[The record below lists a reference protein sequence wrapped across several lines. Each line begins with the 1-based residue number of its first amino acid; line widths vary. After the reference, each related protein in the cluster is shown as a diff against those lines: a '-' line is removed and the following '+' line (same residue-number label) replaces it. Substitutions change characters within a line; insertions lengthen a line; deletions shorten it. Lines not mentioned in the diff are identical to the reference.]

1 MIKPFAP
8 FQSKIHLRIETEFLQ
23 NLWDRY
29 IPVSAKNYEQ
39 ISLIYRKEAWIA
51 ETESRQKIQLL
62 LRLILQNTFVQ
73 FSLKQNRI
81 VYSSHAVSRQ
91 VAQATNYYFAQL
103 KRMDFSVYRSFRQS
117 IVYLEQIEKERQRYR
132 AWEKENQAVRLLQKE
147 YRSLC
152 QLYRCLQ
159 ELTAGERGEWKTYPG
174 KTVFQ
179 SLEESEYKFLSETV
193 LAIEKMQIREY
204 LEHCSSQVCREIWYR
219 LEKTALFRGIGKERL
234 LWQQGEAEKV
244 TVKQLV
250 TFLDTLEPEVFQKCY
265 QEILFS
271 DRKETDKISAPSP
284 HIPVSPGIVWK
295 STKKEMERYLEQQ
308 KEEALRSF
316 WKNLPPVIETVCRA
330 QEEGW
335 EESRVLSFKIK
346 NWFRYRTG
354 RELKERLEQK
364 QAQYLTEVRTRL
376 EQEMRQANWPAPSL
390 FADIPYR
397 KNAEQKMQAAP
408 LAEEEGTA
416 DRKEV
421 PSVREAK
428 QTDIFQKITEVR
440 QEVRVKLRE
449 RKKELLRRERS
460 VLERYQDLLPAE
472 EWNAVF
478 AQQESQKELAKN
490 QKQKKLRDWSKA
502 LLQFKVLA
510 ETLDFGD
517 VSGTDSVQDVSA
529 RNPLPRP
536 EKGEEVL
543 LHPEKNTGKNREEPV
558 RTEQKSEDRELLLH
572 FTEQIAEET
581 GVEFTFLYR
590 KEQMET
596 PVVQELLQYIRQMN
610 ETAYSEFIRK
620 LADALRLEQ
629 AAEKTVVS
637 RLRREEEAR
646 DKEPGIREQEHGT
659 VEEAA
664 VEQREWEETLLRH
677 ALYRPEGAAEF
688 SDSAGRTTRDRM
700 HTVPDGENR
709 SRTQDVFSERQAKTA
724 SIILQTS
731 RVAAGQKS
739 TGDVRRESA
748 GAAGQKSMEDVEQ
761 ESAGNTKQEFL
772 EDARE
777 RQKRELRQQV
787 ETAKARSRLQQLL
800 GQINH
805 RIHREDLRLIYRE
818 EQLQEASIGRLL
830 AGIGQMEEKEY
841 RETVIRLADGIVRQW
856 ERQTQN
862 RQAQNAQE
870 QKQQVQRE
878 SSVSREKE
886 VQSSF
891 EKQESSRRFLHQIRR
906 QTVHERYPVFVQ
918 RVTTYGERQREEQER
933 KLLQLLNS
941 AGVKKVKPQRRIPEE
956 TGRDLRGQE
965 NSGNRPGFTEAESSG
980 KERPRSAEAES
991 PGKERLGSAEAES
1004 PGGNRSGF
1012 TEAENLGRNR
1022 PGFTE
1027 AENPGRNHREL
1038 TGEKDGGYPKE
1049 RQFPV
1054 LWNFSVE
1061 GMPPDGKE
1069 RRKDLEA
1076 FPIQE
1081 LTVAMREG
1089 KAGGRERQELLRR
1102 QEEEHVRIRSLQ
1114 QQMETRLR
1122 EVEQKI
1128 QTADVREDSEESARV
1143 LAEKVKK
1150 QLHEEL
1156 HMERL
1161 RRGMQ

>member
-335 EESRVLSFKIK
+335 EENRVLSFKIK

-376 EQEMRQANWPAPSL
+376 EQEMRQANWPAPFL

-408 LAEEEGTA
+408 LEEEGTA

-478 AQQESQKELAKN
+478 AQQKSQKELAKN
-490 QKQKKLRDWSKA
+490 QKEEKLRDWSRA
-502 LLQFKVLA
+502 LLQLKTLA
-510 ETLDFGD
+510 EIPDFEDAFGP
-517 VSGTDSVQDVSA
+517 DSVQDFSA
-529 RNPLPRP
+529 EDSLPRP
-536 EKGEEVL
+536 GKGEKAL

-558 RTEQKSEDRELLLH
+558 RTEQKSEDRELLSRL
-572 FTEQIAEET
+572 TEQITEET
-581 GVEFTFLYR
+581 GIELIFPQR
-590 KEQMET
+590 EEQMGT
-596 PVVQELLQYIRQMN
+596 PAVQEMLSYIRQMN
-610 ETAYSEFIRK
+610 ETAYPEFVRK

-700 HTVPDGENR
+700 DTVPDGENR

-724 SIILQTS
+724 SMILQTS